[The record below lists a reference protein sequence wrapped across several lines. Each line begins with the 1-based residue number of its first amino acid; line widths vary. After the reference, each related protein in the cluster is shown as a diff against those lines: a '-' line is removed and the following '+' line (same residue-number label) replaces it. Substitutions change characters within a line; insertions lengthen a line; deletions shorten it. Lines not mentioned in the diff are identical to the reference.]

1 MIKHI
6 VVFKLKDSANGK
18 VKVENIAELKEQLL
32 GLKSHIPEILE
43 IEVGIK
49 SVKAPDTN
57 YDIILITKFNGF
69 DELDIYRVH
78 PEHVKVV
85 EFIGEIAESRVAI
98 DYEL

>member
-18 VKVENIAELKEQLL
+18 TKAENATELKIRLL
-32 GLKSHIPEILE
+32 GLKDKIKEILE

-49 SVKAPDTN
+49 SDKAPETN
-57 YDIILITKFNGF
+57 YDIFLTTTFNGF

-78 PEHVKVV
+78 PEHIKVV
-85 EFIGEIAESRVAI
+85 EFIGQIGDERVAI
-98 DYEL
+98 DYEI

>member
-18 VKVENIAELKEQLL
+18 SKGENAEELKIRLL
-32 GLKSHIPEILE
+32 RLKDSIKEIIE

-49 SVKAPDTN
+49 SDKAPESN
-57 YDIILITKFNGF
+57 YDIILTTKFNGF

-78 PEHVKVV
+78 PEHLKVV
-85 EFIGEIAESRVAI
+85 EFIGQISNERVAI
-98 DYEL
+98 DYDV

>member
-18 VKVENIAELKEQLL
+18 SKAENAEELKIRLL
-32 GLKSHIPEILE
+32 GLKDSIKEIIE

-49 SVKAPDTN
+49 SDKAPETN
-57 YDIILITKFNGF
+57 YDIILTTKFTGF

-78 PEHVKVV
+78 PEHLKVV
-85 EFIGEIAESRVAI
+85 EFIGKISNERVAI
-98 DYEL
+98 DYEV

>member
-6 VVFKLKDSANGK
+6 VVIKLKDSANGK
-18 VKVENIAELKEQLL
+18 SKADNAAELKIRLL
-32 GLKSHIPEILE
+32 GLKDKIKEILE

-49 SVKAPDTN
+49 SDKAPDTN
-57 YDIILITKFNGF
+57 YDIILTTKFNGF

-85 EFIGEIAESRVAI
+85 EFIGEISNERVAI
-98 DYEL
+98 DYDV

>member
-6 VVFKLKDSANGK
+6 VVFQLKETANGK
-18 VKVENIAELKEQLL
+18 SKADNAHELKIRLL
-32 GLKSHIPEILE
+32 ELKDKIGEILE

-49 SVKAPDTN
+49 SDKAPDTN
-57 YDIILITKFNGF
+57 YDVILTTKFSGF

-85 EFIGEIAESRVAI
+85 NFIGEIGDKRVAI
-98 DYEL
+98 DYDI

>member
-18 VKVENIAELKEQLL
+18 SKANNAEELKTRLL
-32 GLKSHIPEILE
+32 RLKDKIKEILE

-49 SVKAPDTN
+49 SNEASETN
-57 YDIILITKFNGF
+57 YDVVLITKFNNF
-69 DELDIYRVH
+69 DELHSYQIH

-85 EFIGEIAESRVAI
+85 DFITEIKTDKIAI
-98 DYEL
+98 DFDL

>member
-6 VVFKLKDSANGK
+6 VIFKLKDSANG
-18 VKVENIAELKEQLL
+18 NSIADNAEELKIQLL
-32 GLKSHIPEILE
+32 RLKNKIKEILE

-49 SVKAPDTN
+49 SVKASDTN
-57 YDIILITKFNGF
+57 YDLILTTKFDGF

-85 EFIGEIAESRVAI
+85 QFVSEISNERVAI
-98 DYEL
+98 DYDI

>member
-18 VKVENIAELKEQLL
+18 SKVENAGELKIRLL
-32 GLKSHIPEILE
+32 GLNDSIKEIIE

-49 SVKAPDTN
+49 SDKAPDTN
-57 YDIILITKFNGF
+57 YDIILTTKFNGF

-78 PEHVKVV
+78 PEHLKVI
-85 EFIGEIAESRVAI
+85 EFIGEISDERVAI
-98 DYEL
+98 DYDL